1 MDFLNEV
8 SAWLTQNRELLF
20 RLTRVASVLAIVLGS
35 AMAVGAV
42 LIAPVRI
49 RFGIVRLDPLLKLI
63 GMGLIIGW
71 MVLASGIVI
80 NSSFVVIAKFIL
92 LNVMI
97 TVSVL
102 SWIFLLT
109 WPQISRAL
117 TSIQQECELATNLTY
132 LQAEMA
138 RAQLE
143 QLNDRIQR
151 SIEPEEREVTETVLK
166 TLSPLVTMFIRRE
179 RSVLKWS
186 VAAVDVGKTLMG
198 YFFSDKK

>member
-8 SAWLTQNRELLF
+8 GAWLTQNRELVF
-20 RLTRVASVLAIVLGS
+20 RWIRVAFVVSTILGS
-35 AMAVGAV
+35 AVAIGTV
-42 LIAPVRI
+42 LIFPVRI
-49 RFGIVRLDPLLKLI
+49 RFGMVRLDPLLKLI
-63 GMGLIIGW
+63 CMGLIIGW
-71 MVLASGIVI
+71 MVLTAGVVI
-80 NSSFVVIAKFIL
+80 NSTLVVIAKYLL

-97 TVSVL
+97 AVSVM
-102 SWIFLLT
+102 SWVFLLT

-117 TSIQQECELATNLTY
+117 SSIQQECELATNLTY

-151 SIEPEEREVTETVLK
+151 SIEPEEREVTETMLK